1 MLNSTEIE
9 AKIRSLKPE
18 LAKRYNVSRIGYFGS
33 FAHGSQHMGSDL
45 DVLVE
50 FSKPV
55 GWSFFSLEKFLEES
69 LGVQVDLVTRNG
81 LKPMLEA
88 RILKDVRYI

>member
-1 MLNSTEIE
+1 VLNRAEVE
-9 AKIRSLKPE
+9 ARIRSLKPE
-18 LAKRYNVSRIGYFGS
+18 LAQRYNVSRIGYFGS
-33 FAHGSQHMGSDL
+33 FAHGSQHEGSDL
-45 DVLVE
+45 DLLVE

-69 LGVQVDLVTRNG
+69 LGIQVDLVTRNG